1 MRTLLVATAM
11 LVATAAWASQVT
23 TADLSGHKICW
34 SSGVVSTYAP
44 GGGYT
49 SGTLAG
55 PGTWAITNGGVTIYG
70 SAWSGFVDIDKLAN
84 GTFKSDHLGGVGK
97 YCK

>member
-1 MRTLLVATAM
+1 M
-11 LVATAAWASQVT
+11 
-23 TADLSGHKICW
+23 
-34 SSGVVSTYAP
+34 
-44 GGGYT
+44 GYHQ
-49 SGTLAG
+49 
-55 PGTWAITNGGVTIYG
+55 GGVTIYG